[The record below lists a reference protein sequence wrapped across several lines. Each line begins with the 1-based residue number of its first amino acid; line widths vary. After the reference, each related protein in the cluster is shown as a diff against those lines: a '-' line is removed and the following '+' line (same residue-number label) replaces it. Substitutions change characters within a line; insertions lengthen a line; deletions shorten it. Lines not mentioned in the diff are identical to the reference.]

1 MSKRATKVP
10 PEVVQKIQKD
20 FELDNYQFADFFGI
34 SLSSALDWLKY
45 GIKNQRGHNIAFI
58 DSLLALQWLADKY
71 PDVFVSKEELKNI
84 VHMIV
89 KMPGMMYIK
98 FLPFKEDLGPSLS
111 VLKHQRLVSVVMA
124 TLYVTLLKEM
134 GKKIDINTIE
144 QTDSIG
150 QFY

>member
-1 MSKRATKVP
+1 MLVLRLFPIKYPVRTTYSCSLEKPK
-10 PEVVQKIQKD
+10 
-20 FELDNYQFADFFGI
+20 FASAFGI

-134 GKKIDINTIE
+134 GKKIDISTIE
-144 QTDSIG
+144 QTDYIG

>member
-10 PEVVQKIQKD
+10 SEVVQKIQKD
-20 FELDNYQFADFFGI
+20 FDLDNYQFADFFGI

-58 DSLLALQWLADKY
+58 DSLLALQWLAEKY
-71 PDVFVSKEELKNI
+71 PDIFVSKEELKNI

-111 VLKHQRLVSVVMA
+111 VLKHQRLVSVIMA
-124 TLYVTLLKEM
+124 ALYVTLLKEM
-134 GKKIDINTIE
+134 GKKVDISTIE